1 MTEKQATLI
10 DTLRQ
15 KRDRSMAQIA
25 EITGLS
31 VNTVKSW
38 CRRHPLEDAKTG
50 VCRQCG
56 TPIRQ
61 LPHRKPK
68 RFCSDR
74 CRYAWWA
81 ANPQARKNRTS
92 YTHICKYCGSA
103 FETDRAAGSY
113 CSVECFAKAR
123 KKAAHD

>member
-1 MTEKQATLI
+1 MTEKQTALI

-15 KRDRSMAQIA
+15 KRDMSMAKIA

-38 CRRHPLEDAKTG
+38 CRRHPLEGIKPG

-56 TPIRQ
+56 APVRQ
-61 LPHRKPK
+61 LPHRKTK

-74 CRYAWWA
+74 CRYAWWTQH
-81 ANPQARKNRTS
+81 PQARKQGIT
-92 YTHICKYCGSA
+92 YTHICRYCGSA
-103 FETDRAAGSY
+103 FETGRAAGSY
-113 CSVECFAKAR
+113 CSVQCFANAR